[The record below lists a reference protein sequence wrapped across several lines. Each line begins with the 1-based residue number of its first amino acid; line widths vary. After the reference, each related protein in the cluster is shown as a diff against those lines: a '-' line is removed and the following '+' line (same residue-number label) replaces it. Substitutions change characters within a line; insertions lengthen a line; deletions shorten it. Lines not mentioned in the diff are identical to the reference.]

1 MPALVLVARALTL
14 FRFVAIV
21 PFVALLVRAEAELHG
36 GSIVLAA
43 LYVAVALSDWCDGR
57 VARFADAASP
67 RWGRLDAAAD
77 ITFNLAA
84 LSAAAWI
91 DFIGPWAPSAVA
103 LLGAGFLLRG
113 GEGAPDAPGKLAGVL
128 FYALVGIVTLEAVWP
143 GTLGPTAVRRAAD
156 ATAVYAAGVVSARF
170 AMSSWRRWTKRS
182 A

>member
-1 MPALVLVARALTL
+1 MPGLALVARALTL

-21 PFVALLVRAEAELHG
+21 PFVALLVRAEADLDG
-36 GSIVLAA
+36 GSIILAA
-43 LYVAVALSDWCDGR
+43 LYVAVALSDWSDGR
-57 VARFADAASP
+57 LARLADAASQ

-84 LSAAAWI
+84 LCAAAWI
-91 DFIGPWAPSAVA
+91 DFIGPSAPLAVA
-103 LLGAGFLLRG
+103 VLGAGFLLRR
-113 GEGAPDAPGKLAGVL
+113 GEEAPDPPGKLAGVF

-156 ATAVYAAGVVSARF
+156 ATAIYAAGVVSARL